1 VPVLKIR
8 LAGSADLHILWQ
20 NRRESPIPTTKREK
34 LNIMKELTT
43 TLLFALLFSCQSFT
57 QRPMMP
63 TDSIRI
69 FGMVDSV
76 FTISFEEIARSDKS
90 DLGNFKVTNHRG
102 EFKKEYRDAE
112 GVKMLTILE
121 KIKIRVEKPRELSE
135 FYLIFRASDGYA
147 VVFSWNEVFNTE
159 IGKSL
164 YIVTAADGK
173 HLAESSDRILMISA
187 KDFNTG
193 RRHIKNLY
201 SIEVKRI

>member
-1 VPVLKIR
+1 MKS
-8 LAGSADLHILWQ
+8 SAA
-20 NRRESPIPTTKREK
+20 S
-34 LNIMKELTT
+34 
-43 TLLFALLFSCQSFT
+43 LLFSLLFSCGLFA
-57 QRPMMP
+57 QRPFIP

-76 FTISFEEIARSDKS
+76 FALSFEEIARSDQS
-90 DLGNFKVTNHRG
+90 DLGNFRVANHRG
-102 EFKKEYRDAE
+102 EFKKEYTNVK
-112 GVKMLTILE
+112 GVELLKILE
-121 KIKIRVEKPRELSE
+121 KIKIKVEKPRELNE
-135 FYLIFRASDGYA
+135 CYLVFKASDDYA
-147 VVFSWNEVFNTE
+147 AVFSWNEIFNTE

-173 HLAESSDRILMISA
+173 SLTESSDRILMIST

>member
-1 VPVLKIR
+1 
-8 LAGSADLHILWQ
+8 
-20 NRRESPIPTTKREK
+20 
-34 LNIMKELTT
+34 MKE
-43 TLLFALLFSCQSFT
+43 FATVLLFSILFSCGLFA
-57 QRPMMP
+57 QRPTMP

-69 FGMVDSV
+69 FGMTDSLFAV
-76 FTISFEEIARSDKS
+76 SFEEIARSNKT

-102 EFKKEYRDAE
+102 EFKKEYRDVE
-112 GVKMLTILE
+112 GVELLTILE

-135 FYLIFRASDGYA
+135 YYLIFRAADGFT
-147 VVFSWNEVFNTE
+147 VVFSWNEIFNTE

-173 HLAESSDRILMISA
+173 SLTESSDRILMIST

-193 RRHIKNLY
+193 RRHVKNLY

>member
-1 VPVLKIR
+1 
-8 LAGSADLHILWQ
+8 
-20 NRRESPIPTTKREK
+20 
-34 LNIMKELTT
+34 MKESATV
-43 TLLFALLFSCQSFT
+43 LLFFLLFSCDIFA
-57 QRPMMP
+57 QRPTMP

-69 FGMVDSV
+69 FGMIDSLFAV
-76 FTISFEEIARSDKS
+76 SFEEIAQSDKS

-102 EFKKEYRDAE
+102 EFKKEYRDVE
-112 GVKMLTILE
+112 GVELLAILE
-121 KIKIRVEKPRELSE
+121 KIKIRVDKPRELSE
-135 FYLIFRASDGYA
+135 YYLIFRASDGYA
-147 VVFSWNEVFNTE
+147 VVCSWNEIFNTE

-173 HLAESSDRILMISA
+173 SLTESSDRILMVST